1 VLHSYTGS
9 GKTLAYVLP
18 LLQRVDPDFQAIQL
32 VILAPSR
39 ELATQIAQ
47 VVNQVKRGVMP
58 GEEGEGDV
66 LWCCLVKNRV

>member
-1 VLHSYTGS
+1 MLHSYTGS

-47 VVNQVKRGVMP
+47 VVNQVKRGT
-58 GEEGEGDV
+58 
-66 LWCCLVKNRV
+66 C